1 MLEHFSRF
9 VPLSTER
16 SLSGF
21 TLPAEIRKVVATR
34 FSTDFRAATEVVQ
47 VERPSLSAG
56 QALFKMHYAAI
67 NASDVLKTNGYYGD
81 TQLPFDL
88 GLEGVG
94 QVVAVGPL
102 VPSALLGRFMVL
114 SDTGERA
121 GCFADYRVVD
131 LRKTYAVPVPKAKP
145 EYATM
150 MVTGISMAVAL
161 NECAKLGSGETV
173 LITAAAGSGGTYA
186 VQMAKK
192 KKNHVI
198 GTCGSA
204 DKVSLLY
211 ELGCDRVI
219 NYRDESVDEVLRRE
233 YPRGVDLVLDSVGGD
248 LFDTCVDHLA
258 ERGRL
263 VVFGYISDYKD
274 GIEGRRVRPV
284 YDRLLTKSAQIRGF
298 AFKHYAKSAGL
309 HAMSTIRAVVKKQLR
324 GVVDPTEFVGVDS
337 IVNAVEHHQAGKN
350 VGKVV
355 VRFQ

>member
-1 MLEHFSRF
+1 MLENLARF
-9 VPLSTER
+9 VPLATER
-16 SLSGF
+16 TLKGF
-21 TLPAEIRKVVATR
+21 TLPARIRKVVATR
-34 FSTDFRAATEVVQ
+34 FSTDFRAATEI
-47 VERPSLSAG
+47 VEVDRPALAAG
-56 QALFKMHYAAI
+56 QALFKICYAAV

-81 TQLPFDL
+81 TQFPYDL

-102 VPSALLGRFMVL
+102 VPAALLGRYMVL

-150 MVTGISMAVAL
+150 MVTGVSIAVAL
-161 NECAKLGSGETV
+161 NECAKLGSDETV
-173 LITAAAGSGGTYA
+173 LITAAAGSGGTFA

-198 GTCGSA
+198 GTCGGA
-204 DKVSLLY
+204 DKVKLLY

-219 NYRDESVDEVLRRE
+219 NYREESVDEVLRRE
-233 YPRGVDLVLDSVGGD
+233 YPKGIDLIMDSVGGD

-274 GIEGRRVRPV
+274 GVEARKVRPV
-284 YDRLLTKSAQIRGF
+284 YDRLLSKSAEIRGF
-298 AFKHYAKSAGL
+298 AFKHYAKKAGI
-309 HAMSTIRAVVKKQLR
+309 HAMSTIRAVVKKELR
-324 GVVDPTEFVGVDS
+324 GVVDPTEFIGVDS
-337 IVNAVEHHQAGKN
+337 IVAAVEHHQAGKN
-350 VGKVV
+350 LGKVV
-355 VRFQ
+355 VRFP